1 MTDEITTADSGAETI
16 PVDNTN
22 ISVTDFANRRLG
34 EMKSQQT
41 AEEESEPVAEEPTE
55 EITEEAT
62 EEVSESTETDEEVSE
77 EETEV
82 ESTSEDVLSQ
92 IDLDN
97 ASEEELRE
105 LADKLGSKAVARFGE
120 LTARRK
126 SAEEKLAKLEAQMQ
140 QQSPLES
147 TKKVENNPFNKL
159 ETIEELQSKSQ
170 EIDQI
175 VDWAEDLLF
184 ESADYAADDVITEI
198 EGKEMTK
205 AQVRK
210 SLLQARK
217 AKKTFLPDQLS
228 RIQAKE
234 SAQNM
239 EVVFKER
246 AKEELSWLEGEDN
259 DVRKQYEA
267 TVNDARFQKMK
278 EIVSKEAPDVAG
290 QLDYWFAHAAN
301 SIYGRKPIA
310 DGKPSM
316 KLTPPKGATTSNA
329 NAAKSPSRT
338 AKALKELQ
346 SQFKQSGNAR
356 DFAALR
362 KLQMASRL

>member
-1 MTDEITTADSGAETI
+1 MTDEITTADSGADQK

-34 EMKSQQT
+34 QMTPEPS
-41 AEEESEPVAEEPTE
+41 AEEESEPV
-55 EITEEAT
+55 
-62 EEVSESTETDEEVSE
+62 VE
-77 EETEV
+77 EETEETPEEVIEETQEAEEGEPEV
-82 ESTSEDVLSQ
+82 ESASEDVLSQ

-97 ASEEELRE
+97 VSEEELRE

-126 SAEEKLAKLEAQMQ
+126 SAEEKLAKLEASLQ
-140 QQSPLES
+140 QRDPLES
-147 TKKVENNPFNKL
+147 TKKIENNPFGNL
-159 ETIEELQSKSQ
+159 DSIQALQSKAE
-170 EIDQI
+170 EIEQI

-184 ESADYAADDVITEI
+184 EGADYAADDVITEI

-205 AQVRK
+205 AEVRK

-217 AKKTFLPDQLS
+217 AKKTFIPDQLS
-228 RIQAKE
+228 KIQAKE
-234 SAQNM
+234 QAGNM
-239 EVVFKER
+239 EVAFKER
-246 AKEELSWLEGEDN
+246 AKEELSWLDGEDN
-259 DVRKQYEA
+259 DIRKQYEA
-267 TVNDARFQKMK
+267 TVNDSRFLKMK
-278 EIVSKEAPDVAG
+278 EIISKEAPDVAG

-301 SIYGRKPIA
+301 SIYGRKPLA
-310 DGKPSM
+310 ESKPSM

-346 SQFKQSGNAR
+346 SQFQQSGNAR

>member
-1 MTDEITTADSGAETI
+1 MTDEIATADSGADTK
-16 PVDNTN
+16 PVDNIN

-34 EMKSQQT
+34 QMTSRNT
-41 AEEESEPVAEEPTE
+41 EEESQPVAEEPTE
-55 EITEEAT
+55 ETTEEAT
-62 EEVSESTETDEEVSE
+62 EEVSENTETNEEVSQ
-77 EETEV
+77 EETKV

-126 SAEEKLAKLEAQMQ
+126 AAEEKLAKLEAQMQ
-140 QQSPLES
+140 QQSPLE
-147 TKKVENNPFNKL
+147 TKKVENNPFSNL
-159 ETIEELQSKSQ
+159 TTIEELQSKSQ
-170 EIDQI
+170 EIEGI

-184 ESADYAADDVITEI
+184 ENADHAADDVITEV
-198 EGKEMTK
+198 EGQEMTK

-228 RIQAKE
+228 KLQAQLA
-234 SAQNM
+234 AQDM
-239 EVVFKER
+239 EVAFKER
-246 AKEELSWLEGEDN
+246 AKQELSWLDGEDN
-259 DVRKQYEA
+259 DVRKHYEA

-290 QLDYWFAHAAN
+290 QLNYWFAHAAN
-301 SIYGRKPIA
+301 SIYGRKPIV
-310 DGKPSM
+310 DSKPSV
-316 KLTPPKGATTSNA
+316 KLTPPKGATTSSA
-329 NAAKSPSRT
+329 NADKSQSRT
-338 AKALKELQ
+338 AKSLKEMQ
-346 SQFKQSGNAR
+346 NRFKQSGNAR
-356 DFAALR
+356 DFAELR
-362 KLQMASRL
+362 KLQMASRR

>member
-1 MTDEITTADSGAETI
+1 MTDEIATADSGADTK
-16 PVDNTN
+16 PVDNIN

-34 EMKSQQT
+34 QMTSQQN
-41 AEEESEPVAEEPTE
+41 EEESEPVAEEPTE
-55 EITEEAT
+55 ETTEEAT
-62 EEVSESTETDEEVSE
+62 EEVSESTETNEEVSQ

-126 SAEEKLAKLEAQMQ
+126 AAEEKLAKLEAQMQ
-140 QQSPLES
+140 QQSPLE
-147 TKKVENNPFNKL
+147 TKKVENNPFANL
-159 ETIEELQSKSQ
+159 ESIKEIQEKSEQ
-170 EIDQI
+170 ADQVI
-175 VDWAEDLLF
+175 DWAEDLLF
-184 ESADYAADDVITEI
+184 ENADNAADDVITEI
-198 EGKEMTK
+198 EGQEMTK

-228 RIQAKE
+228 KLEAKIA
-234 SAQNM
+234 AQDM
-239 EVVFKER
+239 EVAFKER
-246 AKEELSWLEGEDN
+246 AKQELSWLDGEDN

-267 TVNDARFQKMK
+267 TLNDARFQKMK
-278 EIVSKEAPDVAG
+278 DIVSKEAPDVAS

-301 SIYGRKPIA
+301 SIYGRKPIV
-310 DGKPSM
+310 DNKPSV
-316 KLTPPKGATTSNA
+316 KLTPPKGATTSSA
-329 NAAKSPSRT
+329 NADKAQSRT
-338 AKALKELQ
+338 AKSLKEMQ
-346 SQFKQSGNAR
+346 NRFKQSGNAR
-356 DFAALR
+356 DFAELR
-362 KLQMASRL
+362 KLQMASRQ

>member
-1 MTDEITTADSGAETI
+1 MTDEITTADSGADQI

-34 EMKSQQT
+34 QLNSQT
-41 AEEESEPVAEEPTE
+41 NTEKEADPVAEEETE
-55 EITEEAT
+55 ETP
-62 EEVSESTETDEEVSE
+62 EEVI
-77 EETEV
+77 EETQEAEEGEPEV
-82 ESTSEDVLSQ
+82 ESASEDVLSQ

-97 ASEEELRE
+97 VSEEELRE

-126 SAEEKLAKLEAQMQ
+126 TAEEKLAKLEASLQRQ
-140 QQSPLES
+140 DPLES
-147 TKKVENNPFNKL
+147 TKKIENNPFSNL
-159 ETIEELQSKSQ
+159 DSIEDLQSKAE
-170 EIDQI
+170 EIEQI

-184 ESADYAADDVITEI
+184 EGADYAADDVITEI

-205 AQVRK
+205 AEVRK

-217 AKKTFLPDQLS
+217 AKKTFIPDQLS
-228 RIQAKE
+228 KIQAKE
-234 SAQNM
+234 QAGNM
-239 EVVFKER
+239 EVAFKER
-246 AKEELSWLEGEDN
+246 AKEELSWLDGEDN
-259 DVRKQYEA
+259 DIRKQYEA

-278 EIVSKEAPDVAG
+278 EIVSREAPDVAG

-301 SIYGRKPIA
+301 SIYGRKPLA
-310 DGKPSM
+310 EGKPSM

>member
-1 MTDEITTADSGAETI
+1 MTDEIATADSGADTK

-34 EMKSQQT
+34 QMTSQQNT
-41 AEEESEPVAEEPTE
+41 EEESEPVAEEPTE
-55 EITEEAT
+55 ETTEETT
-62 EEVSESTETDEEVSE
+62 EEVSESTETNEEVSQ

-97 ASEEELRE
+97 ASEEELKE
-105 LADKLGSKAVARFGE
+105 LAEKLGSKAVARFGE

-126 SAEEKLAKLEAQMQ
+126 SAEEKLARLEAQMQ
-140 QQSPLES
+140 KQSPLE
-147 TKKVENNPFNKL
+147 TNKKVENNPFSNL
-159 ETIEELQSKSQ
+159 STIEELQSKSE
-170 EIDQI
+170 EIEGI

-184 ESADYAADDVITEI
+184 ESADHAADDVITEV
-198 EGKEMTK
+198 EGQEMTK

-228 RIQAKE
+228 KLQAQE
-234 SAQNM
+234 AAQNM

-246 AKEELSWLEGEDN
+246 AKEELSWLDGEDN

-301 SIYGRKPIA
+301 SIYGRKPVVES
-310 DGKPSM
+310 KPSM
-316 KLTPPKGATTSNA
+316 KLTPPKGATTSSA
-329 NAAKSPSRT
+329 NADKSQSRT
-338 AKALKELQ
+338 AKNLKEMQ
-346 SQFKQSGNAR
+346 SRFKESGNAR
-356 DFAALR
+356 DFAELR
-362 KLQMASRL
+362 KLQMASRR

>member
-1 MTDEITTADSGAETI
+1 MTDEIATADSGADTK
-16 PVDNTN
+16 PVDNIN

-34 EMKSQQT
+34 QMTSQNT
-41 AEEESEPVAEEPTE
+41 EKESEPVAEEPTE
-55 EITEEAT
+55 ETTEEAT
-62 EEVSESTETDEEVSE
+62 EEVSENTETNEEVSQ

-82 ESTSEDVLSQ
+82 KSTSEDVLSQ

-105 LADKLGSKAVARFGE
+105 LAEKLGSKAVARFGE

-126 SAEEKLAKLEAQMQ
+126 AAEEKLAKLEAQMQ

-147 TKKVENNPFNKL
+147 KKVENNPFSNL
-159 ETIEELQSKSQ
+159 TTIEDLQNKSQ
-170 EIDQI
+170 EIEGI

-184 ESADYAADDVITEI
+184 ENADHAADDVITEV
-198 EGKEMTK
+198 EGQEMTK

-228 RIQAKE
+228 KLQAQLA
-234 SAQNM
+234 AQDM
-239 EVVFKER
+239 EVAFKER
-246 AKEELSWLEGEDN
+246 AKQELSWLDGEDN

-301 SIYGRKPIA
+301 SIYGRKPIV
-310 DGKPSM
+310 DGKPSV
-316 KLTPPKGATTSNA
+316 KLTPPKGATTSSA
-329 NAAKSPSRT
+329 NSDKSQSRT
-338 AKALKELQ
+338 AKSLKEMQ
-346 SQFKQSGNAR
+346 NRFKQSGNAR
-356 DFAALR
+356 DFAELR
-362 KLQMASRL
+362 KLQMASRQ